1 MKIGVFISFLVSATI
16 LLLVFSFNVDFHEV
30 DAHIF
35 ISDDDAS
42 SILTLLEKLR
52 VEALLA
58 NNTMSQNITY
68 GQEHLSK
75 LIDSID
81 DISDSENEF
90 DVNSRQFDNST
101 VNALLLANLVDE
113 VLRNYGMSYGIV
125 PSVMINMSYISPN
138 LINTVNK
145 SESLIDADKYMVS
158 KEYAKRAFEIY
169 DKTLRIFE
177 NKNNKNSMNNLGE
190 GLMDLIYSINNKI
203 DPMNIMAI
211 VHTKIHPNL
220 QATFNLTI
228 KP

>member
-1 MKIGVFISFLVSATI
+1 MKFGVFISLVISTTI
-16 LLLVFSFNVDFHEV
+16 LLLVFSSNLDFHKIY
-30 DAHIF
+30 AHIF

-42 SILTLLEKLR
+42 SILTLLERLR

-90 DVNSRQFDNST
+90 DINSRQFDNST
-101 VNALLLANLVDE
+101 VNALLFANLVDE

-125 PSVMINMSYISPN
+125 PSIMINMSYVSPN

-145 SESLIDADKYMVS
+145 SESLIDTDKYMVS
-158 KEYAKRAFEIY
+158 KEYAQRAFEIY

-203 DPMNIMAI
+203 DPINIMAI

-228 KP
+228 KQ